1 MMNQNI
7 YTQLPP
13 EKIEHLNRAE
23 FVNGTEHVFHDALTA
38 SMKKYGFKDPVYC
51 WYCSKRYGNRIK
63 VLVGNNRLVVAKE
76 LKIPLV
82 PAIISNFKPKEFPLE
97 GRVLKTD
104 DEIRALFY
112 LPDQLQIRRDQTG
125 EIDQIMPPHFL
136 KVRDKYV

>member
-1 MMNQNI
+1 MNQII

-13 EKIEHLNRAE
+13 EKIEHLTRAE

-51 WYCSKRYGNRIK
+51 WY
-63 VLVGNNRLVVAKE
+63 
-76 LKIPLV
+76 PLV

>member
-1 MMNQNI
+1 MNQII

-13 EKIEHLNRAE
+13 EKIEHLTRAE

-76 LKIPLV
+76 
-82 PAIISNFKPKEFPLE
+82 
-97 GRVLKTD
+97 
-104 DEIRALFY
+104 
-112 LPDQLQIRRDQTG
+112 
-125 EIDQIMPPHFL
+125 
-136 KVRDKYV
+136 